1 MSAADT
7 LTTLNG
13 LTKERYAPNVVNV
26 VPDQDKVLKMTK
38 FSMKDRIGAHYNQ
51 PVILSNEQGITFGN
65 SSSTLPLSLNN
76 SVAMTM
82 QNAQLQ
88 SMFFALRG
96 QIGVDAIIRTAS
108 KDQAIEDALELL
120 ITNMVESETAYIES
134 ELLYGMMGIG
144 STGTAAFTNNSAT
157 SETVPVQ
164 DMAAGL
170 FSGKEQATIQFYNST
185 SLVSSG
191 SDSVFTITGVSYNA
205 TTPSSSTI
213 TVSGSSTGI
222 TALNALSGTNL
233 TIYWNGAFGIE
244 FPGIAAVCN
253 AGTSPITTLY
263 GITCATYSLWNGN
276 AFSCNSAP
284 LTFGKVQEG
293 VGVAVA
299 KGLMGKAHLL
309 VSPPTWANLLNDQ
322 AGLRRYTGDSSAKFS
337 NGAEEIEFSSS
348 NGTLVIVPHPYV
360 KTNQAHLVPDLATK
374 WKRIGSVE
382 LAFNPGVED
391 PDKYFVMLQ
400 NSLGYETRLVS
411 DTSLFIETAPARC
424 VQFSSITNTTN

>member
-1 MSAADT
+1 MAAADT

-13 LTKERYAPNVVNV
+13 LTKERYAQNVVNV

-38 FSMKDRIGAHYNQ
+38 FSQKDRIGAHYNQ

-108 KDQAIEDALELL
+108 KDQAVEDALELL
-120 ITNMVESETAYIES
+120 VTNMVESETAYIES
-134 ELLYGMMGIG
+134 ELLYGSVGIG

-170 FSGKEQATIQFYNST
+170 FSGKENASIQFYNGA

-191 SDSVFTITGVSYNA
+191 ADSVFTITGISYNA

-213 TVSGSSTGI
+213 TVTGTSSGI
-222 TALNALSGTNL
+222 TTLNGLSGTNL
-233 TIYWNGAFGIE
+233 TIFWNGANGIE
-244 FPGIAAVCN
+244 FPGIAAVAS

-263 GITCATYSLWNGN
+263 GITCSSYSLWNGN

-293 VGVAVA
+293 VGVAVS

-322 AGLRRYTGDSSAKFS
+322 AGLRRYTGDGSAKFS
-337 NGAEEIEFSSS
+337 NGAEEIEYSSS
-348 NGTLVIVPHPYV
+348 NGALVIVPHPYV
-360 KTNQAHLVPDLATK
+360 KTNQAHLVPDLATR

>member
-1 MSAADT
+1 MAAADT

-13 LTKERYAPNVVNV
+13 LTKERYADSVVNV
-26 VPDQDKVLKMTK
+26 VPAFAKVLKTTK
-38 FSMKDRIGAHYNQ
+38 FSKKDRIGAHYNQ

-65 SSSTLPLSLNN
+65 SSSTLPLSLNS

-108 KDQAIEDALELL
+108 KDQAVEDALELL
-120 ITNMVESETAYIES
+120 VTNMVESETGFIES
-134 ELLYGMMGIG
+134 ELLYGSVGMG

-170 FSGKEQATIQFYNST
+170 FSGKENMSIQFYNST
-185 SLVSSG
+185 TLISSG
-191 SDSVFTITGVSYNA
+191 TDSVFTITAVSYNA

-213 TVSGSSTGI
+213 TVSGSATGI
-222 TALNALSGTNL
+222 TALNAATGTNL
-233 TIYWNGAFGIE
+233 TIYWNGAYGVE
-244 FPGIAAVCN
+244 FPGIAAVASN
-253 AGTSPITTLY
+253 TGSLY
-263 GITCATYSLWNGN
+263 GILGTSYSLWNGN

-293 VGVAVA
+293 VAVACA
-299 KGLMGKAHLL
+299 KGLMEKAHLL

-322 AGLRRYTGDSSAKFS
+322 AGLRRYTGDSSARFV
-337 NGAEEIEFSSS
+337 NGAEEIEYMSS
-348 NGTLVIVPHPYV
+348 NGPLVIMPHGYV
-360 KTNQAHLVPDLATK
+360 KTNQAHLVPDLAAR

-424 VQFSSITNTTN
+424 VQFSSIVNTTN

>member
-1 MSAADT
+1 MAAADT

-13 LTKERYAPNVVNV
+13 LTKERYASGVVNV

-120 ITNMVESETAYIES
+120 VTNMVESETSYIES
-134 ELLYGMMGIG
+134 ELLYGSVGIG
-144 STGTAAFTNNSAT
+144 STGTAAFTANSGT
-157 SETVPVQ
+157 TETVPVQ

-170 FSGKEQATIQFYNST
+170 FSGKENATIQFYNGVT
-185 SLVSSG
+185 LVSSG
-191 SDSVFTITGVSYNA
+191 TDSVFTITTISYNA

-213 TVSGSSTGI
+213 LVTGSATGC
-222 TALNALSGTNL
+222 TALHALTGTNL
-233 TIYWNGAFGIE
+233 TIYWNGAYGIE
-244 FPGIAAVCN
+244 FPGIAAVCSN
-253 AGTSPITTLY
+253 SGTLY
-263 GITCATYSLWNGN
+263 GISGATYSLWAGN
-276 AFSCNSAP
+276 SFSCNSAP

-293 VGVAVA
+293 TGVAVA

-322 AGLRRYTGDSSAKFS
+322 AGLRRYTGDGSAKFS
-337 NGAEEIEFSSS
+337 NGAEEIEYSSS
-348 NGTLVIVPHPYV
+348 NGPLVIVPHPYV
-360 KTNQAHLVPDLATK
+360 KTNQAHLVPDLATR

-424 VQFSSITNTTN
+424 VQFSAITNTTN

>member
-1 MSAADT
+1 MAAADT
-7 LTTLNG
+7 LATLNG
-13 LTKERYAPNVVNV
+13 LTKERYASGVVNV

-38 FSMKDRIGAHYNQ
+38 FATKDRIGAHYNQ

-65 SSSTLPLSLNN
+65 SSSTLPLSLNA

-96 QIGVDAIIRTAS
+96 QIGVDAIVRTAS
-108 KDQAIEDALELL
+108 KDQAIEDALEL
-120 ITNMVESETAYIES
+120 IVTNMVESETAYIES
-134 ELLYGMMGIG
+134 ELLYGTVGMG

-170 FSGKEQATIQFYNST
+170 FSGKENATINFYNGA
-185 SLVSSG
+185 SLVSSAA
-191 SDSVFTITGVSYNA
+191 DAIFTITGISYNA

-213 TVSGSSTGI
+213 TVSGTSTGI
-222 TALNALSGTNL
+222 TALNGLSGTNL
-233 TIYWNGAFGIE
+233 TIYWAGAQPVE
-244 FPGIAAVCN
+244 FPGIAAIASN
-253 AGTSPITTLY
+253 TGTLY
-263 GITCATYSLWNGN
+263 GINAATYSLWNGN
-276 AFSCNSAP
+276 SFDCNNAP
-284 LTFGKVQEG
+284 LTFGKTQEG

-322 AGLRRYTGDSSAKFS
+322 AGLRRYTGDSAAKFQ
-337 NGAEEIEFSSS
+337 NGAEEIEYMSS
-348 NGTLVIVPHPYV
+348 NGPLVIVPHPYV
-360 KTNQAHLVPDLATK
+360 KTNQAHLVPDLATR
-374 WKRIGSVE
+374 WKRIGSIE

-391 PDKYFVMLQ
+391 PDKYWVMLQ

-424 VQFSSITNTTN
+424 VQFKNITNTTN

>member
-1 MSAADT
+1 MAAADT

-13 LTKERYAPNVVNV
+13 LTKARYADNVVNV

-38 FSMKDRIGAHYNQ
+38 FSVKDRIGASYNQ

-82 QNAQLQ
+82 QNASLQ

-134 ELLYGMMGIG
+134 ELLYGSVGIG
-144 STGTAAFTNNSAT
+144 STGTGAFVNT
-157 SETVPVQ
+157 SGTVTVVPVQ

-170 FSGKEQATIQFYNST
+170 FSGKENATVQFYNST

-191 SDSVFTITGVSYNA
+191 SDSVFTITTITYNA
-205 TTPSSSTI
+205 TTPSSSTLKV
-213 TVSGSSTGI
+213 TGTSTGT
-222 TALNALSGTNL
+222 TALQGLSGTNL
-233 TIYWNGAFGIE
+233 TIYWNGAYGIE
-244 FPGIAAVCN
+244 FPGIAAVCL

-263 GITCATYSLWNGN
+263 GITCASYSLWNGN
-276 AFSCNSAP
+276 TFDCGSGP
-284 LTFGKVQEG
+284 LTFGKSQEG
-293 VGVAVA
+293 SAVAVA

-309 VSPPTWANLLNDQ
+309 VSPPTWSNLLNDQ
-322 AGLRRYTGDSSAKFS
+322 AGLRRYTGDGSAKFS
-337 NGAEEIEFSSS
+337 NGAEEIEFHGA
-348 NGTLVIVPHPYV
+348 NGTMVIVPHPYV
-360 KTNQAHLVPDLATK
+360 KPNQAHLVPDLATK

-424 VQFSSITNTTN
+424 VQFTNIVNTTN

>member
-13 LTKERYAPNVVNV
+13 LTKERYADSVVNV
-26 VPDQDKVLKMTK
+26 VPAFAKVLKMSK
-38 FSMKDRIGAHYNQ
+38 FSKKDRIGAHYNQ

-65 SSSTLPLSLNN
+65 SSSTLPLSLNS

-108 KDQAIEDALELL
+108 KDQAVEDALELL
-120 ITNMVESETAYIES
+120 ITNMVESETGYIES
-134 ELLYGMMGIG
+134 ELLYGSAGMG

-170 FSGKEQATIQFYNST
+170 FAGKENATINFYNGA
-185 SLVSSG
+185 SLVSSAA
-191 SDSVFTITGVSYNA
+191 DAIFTISAVSYNA
-205 TTPSSSTI
+205 TTPASSTI
-213 TVSGSSTGI
+213 TVTGTATGV

-233 TIYWNGAFGIE
+233 TIYWAGAKGVE
-244 FPGIAAVCN
+244 FPGLAAVASN
-253 AGTSPITTLY
+253 AGTLY
-263 GITCATYSLWNGN
+263 GIDSTVYSLWAGN
-276 AFSCNSAP
+276 LFDCNNAP

-293 VGVAVA
+293 VAVAVA
-299 KGLMGKAHLL
+299 KGLMEKAHLF

-322 AGLRRYTGDSSAKFS
+322 AGLRRYTGDSAARLS
-337 NGAEEIEFSSS
+337 NGAEEIEFMSS
-348 NGTLVIVPHPYV
+348 NGPLVIVPHGYV
-360 KTNQAHLVPDLATK
+360 KTNQAHLVPDLEK
-374 WKRIGSVE
+374 RWKRIGSVE

-424 VQFSSITNTTN
+424 VQFKNITNTTN

>member
-1 MSAADT
+1 MAAADT

-13 LTKERYAPNVVNV
+13 LTKERYASGVVNV

-120 ITNMVESETAYIES
+120 VTNMVESETSYIES
-134 ELLYGMMGIG
+134 ELLYGSVGIG
-144 STGTAAFTNNSAT
+144 STGTAAFTANSGVL
-157 SETVPVQ
+157 ETVPVQ

-170 FSGKEQATIQFYNST
+170 WSGKENATIQFYNGA

-191 SDSVFTITGVSYNA
+191 SDSVFTIVLISYNA

-213 TVSGSSTGI
+213 QVSGSATGC
-222 TALNALSGTNL
+222 TALHALTGTNL
-233 TIYWNGAFGIE
+233 TIYWNGAYGIE
-244 FPGIAAVCN
+244 FPGIAAVASN
-253 AGTSPITTLY
+253 TGNLY
-263 GITCATYSLWNGN
+263 GISGTTYSLWAGN
-276 AFSCNSAP
+276 TFTCNSAP

-322 AGLRRYTGDSSAKFS
+322 AGLRRYTGEGSAKFS
-337 NGAEEIEFSSS
+337 NGAEEIEYSSS

-360 KTNQAHLVPDLATK
+360 KTNQAHLVPDLGTR

-424 VQFSSITNTTN
+424 VQFSAITNTTN

>member
-1 MSAADT
+1 MAAADT

-13 LTKERYAPNVVNV
+13 LTKERYASGVVNV

-38 FSMKDRIGAHYNQ
+38 FSQKDRIGAHYNQ

-120 ITNMVESETAYIES
+120 VTNMVESETAYIES
-134 ELLYGMMGIG
+134 ELLYGSVGMG
-144 STGTAAFTNNSAT
+144 STGTASFTNT
-157 SETVPVQ
+157 SGTVTIVPVQ

-170 FSGKEQATIQFYNST
+170 FSGKENATIQFYNNT

-191 SDSVFTITGVSYNA
+191 TDSVFTITAVSYNA

-213 TVSGSSTGI
+213 TVTGSSGGTTTLQG
-222 TALNALSGTNL
+222 LSGTNL
-233 TIYWNGAFGIE
+233 TIYWNGAYGIE
-244 FPGIAAVCN
+244 FPGIAAVASN
-253 AGTSPITTLY
+253 SGSLY
-263 GITCATYSLWNGN
+263 GILGSTYSLWAGN
-276 AFSCNSAP
+276 SFSCNSAP

-322 AGLRRYTGDSSAKFS
+322 AGLRRYTGDGSAKFS
-337 NGAEEIEFSSS
+337 NGAEEIEYSSS
-348 NGTLVIVPHPYV
+348 NGPLVIVPHPYV
-360 KTNQAHLVPDLATK
+360 KTNQAHLVPDLATR

-424 VQFSSITNTTN
+424 VQFTSIVNTTN

>member
-1 MSAADT
+1 MAAADT

-13 LTKERYAPNVVNV
+13 LTKERYADGVVNV

-38 FSMKDRIGAHYNQ
+38 FSQKDRIGAHYNQ

-120 ITNMVESETAYIES
+120 VTNMVESETAYIES
-134 ELLYGMMGIG
+134 ELLYGSVGIG
-144 STGTAAFTNNSAT
+144 STGTAAFTANSGT

-170 FSGKEQATIQFYNST
+170 FSGKENATIQFYNAT
-185 SLVSSG
+185 VLVSSG
-191 SDSVFTITGVSYNA
+191 SDSVFTITGISYNA
-205 TTPSSSTI
+205 TTPTSSTI
-213 TVSGSSTGI
+213 TVTGTATGC
-222 TALNALSGTNL
+222 TALHALSGTNL
-233 TIYWNGAFGIE
+233 TIYWNGAYGIE
-244 FPGIAAVCN
+244 FPGIAAVAAN
-253 AGTSPITTLY
+253 AGQLY
-263 GITCATYSLWNGN
+263 GIAATTYSLWAGN
-276 AFSCNSAP
+276 SFSCGSAP

-293 VGVAVA
+293 VGVAVS

-322 AGLRRYTGDSSAKFS
+322 AGLRRYTGDSGGSFV
-337 NGAEEIEFSSS
+337 NGAEEIEYKSS

-360 KTNQAHLVPDLATK
+360 KTNQAHLVPDLATR

-424 VQFSSITNTTN
+424 VQFTSITNTTN